1 MNALT
6 AFSNTRPRFLPHVA
20 ALSGLVLLVGCSATS
35 PATDKSAQSVKG
47 SCAKQAQ
54 LFSTDD
60 ASGAADYKKVVA
72 DLGPVKKPAGDVKIG
87 SIMKFLG
94 NQYWAALSKGETKQ
108 GNTYGTKID
117 VQAAASESDQLGQLN
132 AAQTMV
138 QKGYKALLVSPQTDT
153 NLCPAVEKA
162 ESSKV
167 LVMNVNDAVLPNAQH
182 WVGPNQIQ
190 NGVTAA
196 EFVAKQAGKGAE
208 VAIIQGQ
215 AGVYAARQRTKGFT
229 DTATKDGLKVVASVP
244 GDWDI
249 SKAQDAASTILQS
262 HPNLKAF
269 YANNDIM
276 ALGVAEAVKKAG
288 KSGKVIIVGTDGIAD
303 AYDAIR
309 KGSITATV
317 DSYPELTGQ
326 VAVEMVVRLLD
337 GQKVPRAVYTPQAL
351 ITKANVNDPA
361 PTLQ

>member
-1 MNALT
+1 MPFT
-6 AFSNTRPRFLPHVA
+6 PSSNSRSRFLPHVA

-35 PATDKSAQSVKG
+35 PATEKSAQGAKG
-47 SCAKQAQ
+47 SCAEQSKP
-54 LFSTDD
+54 FSTDD
-60 ASGAADYKKVVA
+60 AAGAADYKQVVA
-72 DLGPVKKPAGDVKIG
+72 DLGAVEKPKAGVKVG
-87 SIMKFLG
+87 SVMKFLG
-94 NQYWAALSKGETKQ
+94 NQYWAALSKGQTKQ
-108 GNTYGTKID
+108 GNAYGTKID
-117 VQAAASESDQLGQLN
+117 VQAAASESDALGQLN
-132 AAQTMV
+132 SAQTMV
-138 QKGYKALLVSPQTDT
+138 QKGYDAMLVSPQTDT

-162 ESSKV
+162 ESSDV

-196 EFVAKQAGKGAE
+196 EYVIKEAGKGAE

-229 DTATKDGLKVVASVP
+229 DTAEAGGLKVVASVP

-249 SKAQDAASTILQS
+249 QKAQDAASTILQS
-262 HPNLKAF
+262 NPDLKAF

-288 KSGKVIIVGTDGIAD
+288 KTGKVMIIGTDGIAD

-309 KGSITATV
+309 KGTITATV

-326 VAVEMVVRLLD
+326 VAVEMVVRLLG

-351 ITKANVNDPA
+351 ITKANVDDPA